1 MLSSVPT
8 VEGISSIVPMYH
20 GIGGDPLEMG
30 ILRPWAKTKMG
41 PEKLLEVPPI
51 MHSFTRSKGIARPLL
66 ADSLRKQLMLSK
78 LNRVAMLAISFHKI
92 LCYYFSGNTTL
103 PDCIMQNFEIAPA
116 TSLWRVYVIST
127 PLVKGNSSI
136 TFVKLVQQSI
146 I

>member
-1 MLSSVPT
+1 MFLLFETTKIQRAIKNRGTEFLLSSVPT

-92 LCYYFSGNTTL
+92 LCYYFPGNTTM
-103 PDCIMQNFEIAPA
+103 PDSPTHEFEIASA
-116 TSLWRVYVIST
+116 ISL
-127 PLVKGNSSI
+127 
-136 TFVKLVQQSI
+136 
-146 I
+146 

>member
-8 VEGISSIVPMYH
+8 VEGISSIVPIYH

-92 LCYYFSGNTTL
+92 LYYYFQDNITL
-103 PDCIMQNFEIAPA
+103 PDCILHEFEIAGA
-116 TSLWRVYVIST
+116 ISL
-127 PLVKGNSSI
+127 
-136 TFVKLVQQSI
+136 
-146 I
+146 